1 MVKLKPAIAKAES
14 DTMSDDDSDSST
26 NQANRFRFFDN
37 REKYLLFVTTCSEKW
52 AIAERVGLELDRV
65 RPTPPALRMFDAGM
79 GDGTVLAHVMRD
91 LHRRFPTV
99 PHLVIGKEISMEDVR
114 LSLEKM
120 ADRFAEHPQ
129 TVLVVTNMHYS
140 EAPWLRPR
148 VDRPINWHE
157 VSLAGNSAH
166 EFENQLRDLQPVVD
180 EGWQVEIS
188 PTTGNPMYATPS
200 VLVISRQD
208 HHFQLTD
215 IIPAKGAGRAEYDI
229 VLAAQPYRAR
239 LSADLKVRYV
249 LEPLT
254 RSLAEGGRL
263 LVIQG
268 HGDDPGMEIIH
279 DIWPDESPFR
289 TPRDSLVATL
299 KTSLSGREKGIVY
312 LSAGDSQSLFTYR
325 LLTMP
330 TEVDNRIGTSTLL
343 AAWNAA
349 VYVAQIEDDRLH
361 AAMTGDA
368 YLDATRQVLQKHG
381 GLWFTDEAFVIAR
394 RRT

>member
-1 MVKLKPAIAKAES
+1 MTAALAKAGKGLVSRDES
-14 DTMSDDDSDSST
+14 APAAD
-26 NQANRFRFFDN
+26 QATRFRFFDN

-65 RPTPPALRMFDAGM
+65 RPAPPALRMFDAGM

-91 LHRRFPTV
+91 LHRRYPTV
-99 PHLVIGKEISMEDVR
+99 PLLVVGKEISMEDVR

-148 VDRPINWHE
+148 IDRPINWHE
-157 VSLAGNSAH
+157 VPLAGGSAH

-180 EGWQVEIS
+180 EGWQVDIS
-188 PTTGNPMYATPS
+188 PRTGNPMYATPS
-200 VLVISRQD
+200 VLVIYRND
-208 HHFQLTD
+208 HRFQLND
-215 IIPAKGAGRAEYDI
+215 VIPGKGEGRADYDLA
-229 VLAAQPYRAR
+229 LAAQPYRAR
-239 LSADLKVRYV
+239 LSADLKVSYV
-249 LEPLT
+249 LEPLS
-254 RSLAEGGRL
+254 RALALGGRL

-268 HGDDPGMEIIH
+268 RGDDPGMEIIH
-279 DIWPDESPFR
+279 EIWPDENPFT
-289 TPRDSLVATL
+289 TPRDSLIAAL
-299 KTSLSGREKGIVY
+299 KASLAGREKGIVY
-312 LSAGDSQSLFTYR
+312 PSSGDARSLFTYQ

-349 VYVAQIEDDRLH
+349 VYVAQIEDAQLQE
-361 AAMTGDA
+361 AMTSDA
-368 YLDATRQVLQKHG
+368 YLDATRRVLRKHG
-381 GLWFTDEAFVIAR
+381 GLWFTDESFVIAR

>member
-1 MVKLKPAIAKAES
+1 MTQALPKAGNELVLH
-14 DTMSDDDSDSST
+14 DDSAPAAD
-26 NQANRFRFFDN
+26 QATRFRFFDN

-52 AIAERVGLELDRV
+52 AISERVGLELDRV

-91 LHRRFPTV
+91 LHRRYPTV
-99 PHLVIGKEISMEDVR
+99 PLLVVGKEISMEDVR

-148 VDRPINWHE
+148 IDRPINWHE
-157 VSLAGNSAH
+157 VPLTGGSAH
-166 EFENQLRDLQPVVD
+166 EFENQLRALQPIVD
-180 EGWQVEIS
+180 EGWQVDIS
-188 PTTGNPMYATPS
+188 PRTGNPMYATPS
-200 VLVISRQD
+200 VLVIYRDD
-208 HHFQLTD
+208 HRFQLTD
-215 IIPAKGAGRAEYDI
+215 VIPGKGEGRADYDLG
-229 VLAAQPYRAR
+229 LAAQPYRAR

-249 LEPLT
+249 LEPLS
-254 RSLAEGGRL
+254 RALAPGGRL

-279 DIWPDESPFR
+279 EIWPDETPFT
-289 TPRDSLVATL
+289 TPRDSLVAAL
-299 KTSLSGREKGIVY
+299 KASLAGREKGIVY
-312 LSAGDSQSLFTYR
+312 PSSGDARSLFTYR

-330 TEVDNRIGTSTLL
+330 TEIDNRIGTSTLL

-349 VYVAQIEDDRLH
+349 VYVAQIEDTQLQE
-361 AAMTGDA
+361 AMTSDA
-368 YLDATRQVLQKHG
+368 YLDATRRVLRKHG
-381 GLWFTDEAFVIAR
+381 GLWFTDESFVIAR

>member
-1 MVKLKPAIAKAES
+1 
-14 DTMSDDDSDSST
+14 
-26 NQANRFRFFDN
+26 
-37 REKYLLFVTTCSEKW
+37 
-52 AIAERVGLELDRV
+52 
-65 RPTPPALRMFDAGM
+65 
-79 GDGTVLAHVMRD
+79 
-91 LHRRFPTV
+91 
-99 PHLVIGKEISMEDVR
+99 
-114 LSLEKM
+114 
-120 ADRFAEHPQ
+120 
-129 TVLVVTNMHYS
+129 
-140 EAPWLRPR
+140 
-148 VDRPINWHE
+148 
-157 VSLAGNSAH
+157 
-166 EFENQLRDLQPVVD
+166 
-180 EGWQVEIS
+180 
-188 PTTGNPMYATPS
+188 MYATPS

-279 DIWPDESPFR
+279 GIWPDESPFR

-312 LSAGDSQSLFTYR
+312 PSAGDSQLLFTYR

-349 VYVAQIEDDRLH
+349 VYVSQIEDDRLH

-368 YLDATRQVLQKHG
+368 YLDGTRQVLQKHS
-381 GLWFTDEAFVIAR
+381 GLWFTEEAFVIAR